1 MVATTEVA
9 QPSKKTQKASS
20 YACHICDLNGHKTT
34 NCPKF
39 IEMQKMIHG
48 KSMTIVEVQP
58 IIKTQTVIV
67 DVNVVDVNVTI
78 RSKVIEEYCIYICTQ
93 CQTLANNAS
102 FGRMSLN
109 F

>member
-34 NCPKF
+34 DCPKF